1 MNDAMLLQGHDL
13 RKTYILGKNEVPVL
27 HGASI
32 SVEEGSWVSILG
44 SSGSGKSTLLHL
56 LGGLDRPD
64 ADSGKVLYR
73 GQSVWEQS
81 QRAVNDYRNND
92 IGFVFQFYALYPH
105 QTVLANLEFPLQ
117 NVGLDAENRQA
128 AIDDV
133 VTRLGIAHLLDS
145 FPSQL
150 SGGDQQRIALGRA
163 RVRTPR
169 LYLMDEP
176 LGTIDAGLRSDLRE
190 TFRTQQL
197 DLEVTTVYVT
207 HDQEEAMQLADRIII
222 MRDGVIAQEGS
233 PHEVYDEPAD
243 LYVADFLGSPGM
255 NLVQG
260 RWEDQGERAF
270 FATKESRISMP
281 QIEIENDRDITL
293 GVRPEHVSVETP
305 LEESAAHL
313 TGRVK
318 RSEYRGDHYILHLDT
333 PAGPFLVRSDRAHT
347 SGQMNVRLPDE
358 RLCLFDTKT
367 GRRLA

>member
-1 MNDAMLLQGHDL
+1 MLELVDL
-13 RKTYILGKNEVPVL
+13 SKNFPDGTQAVRGVSLGADPGE
-27 HGASI
+27 
-32 SVEEGSWVSILG
+32 
-44 SSGSGKSTLLHL
+44 LLVL
-56 LGGLDRPD
+56 LGPSGCGKTTTLRMIAGLESPTAGCVRLD
-64 ADSGKVLYR
+64 
-73 GQSVWEQS
+73 GQEVTHSPASE
-81 QRAVNDYRNND
+81 RD

-105 QTVLANLEFPLQ
+105 MTVLANLEFPLQ

-163 RVRTPR
+163 MVRTPR